1 MLLDGKC
8 PGRRDQLNS
17 VRTGGGN
24 LIYLYDEFSQ
34 CNFLVDTG
42 ASRSVLP
49 LSSKAPVN
57 GPVIFAADGS
67 RIDTWG
73 CQLLNLSFSGHE
85 FKFSFVL
92 AAVEKP
98 ILGADFLAYF
108 KKF

>member
-8 PGRRDQLNS
+8 PGCRDQLNN
-17 VRTGGGN
+17 VCTGGGN

-49 LSSKAPVN
+49 FNSKAPAN
-57 GPVIFAADGS
+57 GPVLFAADGG

-73 CQLLNLSFSGHE
+73 CRLLNLSFSGHE

-98 ILGADFLAYF
+98 ILSADFFAF
-108 KKF
+108 F